1 MRCFVIRGFGEKL
14 DTQGRKIDFEAVDK
28 ALIAPALRGCQLQ
41 GNTTAEV
48 LGAGGIHQDMFQL
61 ILQEEFVLCDITVH
75 NPNVFYELGVRHALR
90 KRRTVLIKGRP
101 SADATPF
108 DIAGARYLAYDLD
121 NPATALDDLIAVI
134 RATMA
139 DDRIT
144 DSPVFLMLPA
154 LPEADFNRLAQVP
167 LDFAQEVQLAQ
178 ARGDKGWLR
187 LLLEDTCKERFA
199 REALRHIGH
208 AQWKLKDYTAA
219 AGTWELLRVSGEDA
233 DANLA
238 LANIYER
245 LYKQTGD
252 AGRLELSNQ
261 AIARVL
267 DDTSSPPAAKAE
279 ARALRARNLK
289 TLWRIG
295 FASLDTLEARRARAV
310 DRNAVD
316 AYEAYR
322 DAFRSDLNLFFP
334 GLAALQMCRVLLA
347 LKDEPA
353 FPGLFDGD
361 QTLARRYIKDL
372 KADLAEMT
380 CIVRVAVRRAVATAK
395 GDDRTWARISAADLQ
410 FLKLL
415 DQPADVVSTA
425 MVAAYRDAVP
435 TGSFFWDA
443 ARGQLELF
451 QQLGLATGTVQAII
465 DALDGPPA
473 QGVRRKRH
481 LVVFSGHTVDR
492 TGAAPAAPPR
502 LPAQAL
508 EAAQQRLK
516 AAFERF
522 KAEDVDLC
530 VLSSAA
536 PGSDILALE
545 CCQALSIPTWLCL
558 PMRKEA
564 VASEV
569 FDQYPDTWRNR
580 FFDLADAHARLP
592 GRTFTLSENPGL
604 PRWLSVRTDMT
615 PWSRGNRWMLCQ
627 ALAWQADR
635 VTLLALWDGNEAD
648 LSEGGTAAMVRLA
661 RKAGSFAIDVIDSRT
676 LLAI

>member
-14 DTQGRKIDFEAVDK
+14 DTKGQKIDFEAVDK
-28 ALIAPALRGCQLQ
+28 ALIAPALRACQLQ

-108 DIAGARYLAYDLD
+108 DIAGTRYLAYDVD
-121 NPATALDDLIAVI
+121 NPAAALDDLIAVI
-134 RATMA
+134 QATIA
-139 DDRIT
+139 DDRVT

-154 LPEADFNRLAQVP
+154 LPEADFNRLAHVP

-187 LLLEDTCKERFA
+187 LLLEDSRKELFA
-199 REALRHIGH
+199 CEALRHIGH
-208 AQWKLKDYTAA
+208 AQWKLKDYAAA
-219 AGTWELLRVSGEDA
+219 AGTWEQLRLSGEDA

-238 LANIYER
+238 LANLYER
-245 LYKQTGD
+245 LYKQSGD

-261 AIARVL
+261 AISRVL
-267 DDTSSPPAAKAE
+267 DDASSPPAAQAE

-295 FASLDTLEARRARAV
+295 FASLGTLEARRERAV

-334 GLAALQMCRVLLA
+334 GLAALQMGRVLLS
-347 LKDEPA
+347 LKAEPA

-361 QTLARRYIKDL
+361 QRQADRYVQDL
-372 KADLAEMT
+372 IADLADLT
-380 CIVRVAVRRAVATAK
+380 CVVRVAVHRAVATLK

-410 FLKLL
+410 FLDLL
-415 DQPADVVSTA
+415 DRPAEQVNAA
-425 MVAAYRDAVP
+425 MVAAYRGAVP
-435 TGSFFWDA
+435 AGSFFWDA

-451 QQLGLATGTVQAII
+451 QQLGLATGTVQAVI

-481 LVVFSGHTVDR
+481 LIVFSGHTVDK
-492 TGAAPAAPPR
+492 TGAAQPPTPR
-502 LPAQAL
+502 LPEKAL
-508 EAAQQRLK
+508 DAARQQLL

-522 KAEDVDLC
+522 KAEDVELC
-530 VLSSAA
+530 VLASAA
-536 PGSDILALE
+536 PGGDILALE
-545 CCQALSIPTWLCL
+545 CCQALAIPTWLCL

-564 VASEV
+564 VAGEV

-592 GRTFTLSENPGL
+592 GRTFTLSENAGL
-604 PRWLSVRTDMT
+604 PRWLSARSDMT

-627 ALAWQADR
+627 ALAWEADR

-648 LSEGGTAAMVRLA
+648 PSEGGTAAMVRLA
-661 RKAGSFAIDVIDSRT
+661 RKAGSFAIDVIDTRT
-676 LLAI
+676 LGAV